1 MNVEVHCVKDHTCT
15 GYHATLVH
23 QTFSAICKRRRGIA
37 HNNMKNQKAQAIAPS
52 PSVLPWIPHQGFEH
66 CRKIGALFPLHTPPG
81 HIGESS
87 DAITRSQ
94 KDYISDFLDSSYL
107 PKQHAQKLP
116 KHSTSSFPHHLL
128 AAFHRDCEDAEVVAS
143 T

>member
-1 MNVEVHCVKDHTCT
+1 MNVEVCCVKGHTCT

-37 HNNMKNQKAQAIAPS
+37 HNNMKNQKAEAIPPFPS
-52 PSVLPWIPHQGFEH
+52 PSVLPWMPQGFKH

-94 KDYISDFLDSSYL
+94 KDYISGFLDSSYL
-107 PKQHAQKLP
+107 PRQHAQKLP
-116 KHSTSSFPHHLL
+116 KLSTHLPFL
-128 AAFHRDCEDAEVVAS
+128 IPSWQPS
-143 T
+143 TGIVMMQK